1 MSHSHTHACTQ
12 THTSTYT
19 HTHTKTIQIAI
30 LIGLA
35 EVVGYLSDYF
45 VIESPTQED
54 TRIAY
59 FYATTISLL
68 SIILILE
75 HAMAHYYGYFLGML
89 SRVLF
94 SSVIYQ
100 KVRRSQGCGNIA
112 RHFDLFSPLLSCFPY
127 TLYTVQFQFTG
138 HSLDLLDNLLHD
150 WLFPHH
156 GK

>member
-1 MSHSHTHACTQ
+1 MHANTHV
-12 THTSTYT
+12 HIHT
-19 HTHTKTIQIAI
+19 HTHTHTQTIQIAI

-89 SRVLF
+89 TRVLF

-100 KVRRSQGCGNIA
+100 KVRSSQVCE
-112 RHFDLFSPLLSCFPY
+112 PLLSCSPY
-127 TLYTVQFQFTG
+127 TLHTVQFKIIG
-138 HSLDLLDNLLHD
+138 HSLDLLDNVLAVSIPLEVIVI
-150 WLFPHH
+150 
-156 GK
+156 